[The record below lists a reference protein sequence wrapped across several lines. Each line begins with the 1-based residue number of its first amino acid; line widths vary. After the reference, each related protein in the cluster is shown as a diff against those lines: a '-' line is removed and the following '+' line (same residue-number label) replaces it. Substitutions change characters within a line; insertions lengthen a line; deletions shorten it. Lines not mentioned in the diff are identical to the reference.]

1 MQSPDEPDARY
12 EQLIRAHEDER
23 KLIVYDIHDGITQ
36 YIAGAMMHLE
46 SARSRCSGVDPKSA
60 DQLEKAWQLLPN
72 SMREARSLMNKIL
85 PPILDEK
92 GIVAA
97 IEYLVAE
104 HLNHHTTE
112 VEFSHTVD
120 DVEISP
126 LIEVALFRIVQ
137 QALANIWQH
146 SEAPTAKIELHRT
159 DERIQLSIC
168 DVGCGFEF
176 DTVDAEG
183 IGLRS
188 MQDRVLALSGELKI
202 ESSEQGTRLFADL
215 PTADQLERERRLRIQ
230 AEADRRAAHDRAT
243 LALQA
248 SSDAIW
254 DCDLINDEVF
264 WNEGYNRIFGERPPE
279 TKDSWQWWID
289 HIHVDDRQRVSS
301 SLIAA
306 STSTPDYGDRWT
318 ESYRYQRVD
327 GSFANIQ
334 DRAFIA
340 RNAEGK
346 PTRIVGCMLETG
358 RERMATRAD

>member
-1 MQSPDEPDARY
+1 MQSSEEPDARY

-23 KLIVYDIHDGITQ
+23 KLIVYDIHDGLTQ

-46 SARSRCSGVDPKSA
+46 SARSRCVEVDPKTS
-60 DQLEKAWQLLPN
+60 DELEKAWLLLTN

-104 HLNHHTTE
+104 HLNHHSTDI
-112 VEFSHTVD
+112 EFSHSVEN
-120 DVEISP
+120 VEISP

-146 SEAPTAKIELHRT
+146 SEATTAKIELHRT
-159 DERIQLSIC
+159 EERIQLSIC
-168 DVGCGFEF
+168 DVGRGFEL
-176 DTVDAEG
+176 DAIDSEG
-183 IGLRS
+183 VGLRS
-188 MQDRVLALSGELKI
+188 MQDRIAALSGELII
-202 ESSEQGTRLFADL
+202 ESSEQGTRLLADL
-215 PTADQLERERRLRIQ
+215 PTADQLERERRLRMQ
-230 AEADRRAAHDRAT
+230 AEQEKQTAHDRAS

-264 WNEGYNRIFGERPPE
+264 WNDGYNRLFGERPPE

-289 HIHVDDRQRVSS
+289 HIHKDDRQRVIT
-301 SLIAA
+301 SLTAA
-306 STSTPDYGDRWT
+306 AKSAPDYGDRWT

-327 GSFANIQ
+327 GSYANIL

-340 RNAEGK
+340 RNEEGK
-346 PTRIVGCMLETG
+346 PTRIVGCMLETS
-358 RERMATRAD
+358 RDRMAT